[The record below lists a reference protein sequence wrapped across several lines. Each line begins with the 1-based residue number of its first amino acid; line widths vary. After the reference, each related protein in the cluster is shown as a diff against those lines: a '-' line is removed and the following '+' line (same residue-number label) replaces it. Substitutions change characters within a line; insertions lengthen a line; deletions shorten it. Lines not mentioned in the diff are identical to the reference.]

1 MMPQGVAGTRIW
13 YQSFTD
19 PDADRPYVSRLEA
32 YLGSV
37 ASQGC
42 QVEVFGIRPGA
53 RYPGPITDVRC
64 AAQVIANVLTA
75 EQQGYDAFVIGNFGE
90 AGLAEARSAARIPV
104 IGLGEAAMLHACTL
118 GRKIGLVATTPVH
131 IPYHE
136 DQIARH
142 GLDRRVIAVQAVQA
156 DVGRFNRAFDDEGE
170 YRTLREAFV
179 SQAEPMRGLG
189 IDVIIPAGGYP
200 MLLFAREPSFTIGGA
215 TMLNGLPVAVA
226 AAETAIRLS
235 RLNGTGTSRRTA
247 YALPPSEAVTEFRSA
262 FTAGPPQD
270 EPAQAR

>member
-1 MMPQGVAGTRIW
+1 MQGVAGTRIW

-19 PDADRPYVSRLEA
+19 PDADRSYFSRLEA

-75 EQQGYDAFVIGNFGE
+75 EQQGYDAFVIGNFQE
-90 AGLAEARSAARIPV
+90 AGLAEARSAVRIPV
-104 IGLGEAAMLHACTL
+104 IGLGEATMLHACTL
-118 GRKIGLVATTPVH
+118 GRKIGLIATTPVH
-131 IPYHE
+131 IPYHQ

-142 GLDRRVIAVQAVQA
+142 GLHRRVIAVQAVQA
-156 DVGRFNRAFDDEGE
+156 DVGRFNRAFDDERE
-170 YRTLREAFV
+170 YRSLREAFV
-179 SQAEPMRGLG
+179 GQAEPMLGLG

-200 MLLFAREPSFTIGGA
+200 MLLFTREQSFAIGGA
-215 TMLNGLPVAVA
+215 TVLNGLPVAVV
-226 AAETAIRLS
+226 AAEAAIRLS

-270 EPAQAR
+270 EPADRS

>member
-1 MMPQGVAGTRIW
+1 
-13 YQSFTD
+13 
-19 PDADRPYVSRLEA
+19 
-32 YLGSV
+32 
-37 ASQGC
+37 
-42 QVEVFGIRPGA
+42 
-53 RYPGPITDVRC
+53 
-64 AAQVIANVLTA
+64 
-75 EQQGYDAFVIGNFGE
+75 
-90 AGLAEARSAARIPV
+90 
-104 IGLGEAAMLHACTL
+104 MLHACTL

-142 GLDRRVIAVQAVQA
+142 GLSRRVIAVQAVPA

-170 YRTLREAFV
+170 YRSLREAFV
-179 SQAEPMRGLG
+179 SQAEPMLGLG

-215 TMLNGLPVAVA
+215 TVLNGLPVAVA

-235 RLNGTGTSRRTA
+235 RLNGTSTSRRTA
-247 YALPPSEAVTEFRSA
+247 YALPPSEAVTEFRRA

-270 EPAQAR
+270 EPA